1 MTIKNDVSFVVDMRL
16 GLYEQQS
23 TVNPNMPLRN
33 LLYVSQVYEELVVR
47 TDLYSRKRIML
58 PAPHFITFYNG
69 EETQPE
75 RRAFRLSDSYNVGE
89 QPVNLELIV
98 IQLNINPGYN
108 EKLKEKCPAL
118 CQYMIFVDRV
128 RKYRENTSL
137 QTAVERAVEE
147 CIAEGILEE
156 FLRREKAKV
165 ISMSILYEFD
175 QELHD
180 RTLYQEGREEGRE
193 LYLIVLVSRM
203 IQQKIPA
210 EKIAAQLGE
219 NVSKIKKICSLIEE
233 NGSMVKECDAEII
246 YEKLQD
252 GEM

>member
-1 MTIKNDVSFVVDMRL
+1 
-16 GLYEQQS
+16 
-23 TVNPNMPLRN
+23 
-33 LLYVSQVYEELVVR
+33 
-47 TDLYSRKRIML
+47 
-58 PAPHFITFYNG
+58 
-69 EETQPE
+69 
-75 RRAFRLSDSYNVGE
+75 
-89 QPVNLELIV
+89 
-98 IQLNINPGYN
+98 
-108 EKLKEKCPAL
+108 
-118 CQYMIFVDRV
+118 
-128 RKYRENTSL
+128 
-137 QTAVERAVEE
+137 
-147 CIAEGILEE
+147 
-156 FLRREKAKV
+156 
-165 ISMSILYEFD
+165 MSILYEFD